1 MKITNIEIV
10 RNKKPIMLPDSWRP
24 AWNEPDVSPT
34 DSLWFSFYKVY
45 TDEGIVGI
53 GPSGWGGT
61 GLPSYAESSLI
72 GQDPAY
78 IERFWDINMKGR
90 EIILGSTSCGGLEI
104 ALWDIVGK
112 AANMPVFKI
121 LGACRDKVMA
131 YAATAQLKPAEEYA
145 KMAVEFKAKG
155 IKAMKLRLH
164 RPKIED
170 DLNVVAAVRDAA
182 KDMIILVD
190 ANQSNMSINYKYWS
204 RRTALMVARELEKL
218 DVYYL
223 EEPLPRMDIEGLAEL
238 SAAVDIY
245 IAGGE
250 HCSNVYEFRDALFA
264 KAYDIAQPDVI
275 LGNIGISGIKKVSV
289 IADSVGRYVVPHV
302 CGGGNNGLFLA
313 ATLQALGSVSNCPF
327 IEYTLDPPALVPE
340 VLHTILKEPI
350 MIDPDGYV
358 QIPQK
363 PGIGVEINEDAIAE
377 YL

>member
-1 MKITNIEIV
+1 MKITKIEIV
-10 RNKKPIMLPDSWRP
+10 RNKKPIPLPASWRP
-24 AWNEPDVSPT
+24 AWNEPDATDT

-53 GPSGWGGT
+53 GPT
-61 GLPSYAESSLI
+61 GLGNIGASSYAESSLI
-72 GQDPAY
+72 GQDPAF

-90 EIILGSTSCGGLEI
+90 EIIVGSTSCGGLDI
-104 ALWDIVGK
+104 ALWDIIGK
-112 AANMPVFKI
+112 ATGMPVYKL

-131 YAATAQLKPAEEYA
+131 YAATAQLKSAEEYA
-145 KMAVEFKAKG
+145 KMAVEFNSKG

-170 DLNVVAAVRDAA
+170 DLNVVSAVRDAV

-190 ANQSNMSINYKYWS
+190 ANQSNLSINYNYWS
-204 RRTALMVARELEKL
+204 RRTALTVARELEKL
-218 DVYYL
+218 NVYYF
-223 EEPLPRMDIEGLAEL
+223 EEPLPRMDLEGLAEL
-238 SAAVDIY
+238 SSAVDVY

-264 KAYDIAQPDVI
+264 KAYDIVQPDVI
-275 LGNIGISGIKKVSV
+275 LGNIGITGIKKVSV
-289 IADSVGRYVVPHV
+289 IADSVGRYIVPHV
-302 CGGGNNGLFLA
+302 CSGGNNGLYLA

-340 VLHTILKEPI
+340 ALHTILKEPI
-350 MIDPDGYV
+350 MIDSNGYV

-363 PGIGVEINEDAIAE
+363 PGIGVELNEDAIVE
-377 YL
+377 YI